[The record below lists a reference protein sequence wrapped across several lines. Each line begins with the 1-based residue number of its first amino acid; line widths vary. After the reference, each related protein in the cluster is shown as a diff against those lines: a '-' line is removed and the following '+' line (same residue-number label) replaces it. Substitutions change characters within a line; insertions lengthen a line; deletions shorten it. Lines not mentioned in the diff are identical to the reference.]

1 MPDAIQQNR
10 TRGMGEIVEVAGKT
24 TELAPFGTTLAEL
37 GRERPEIV
45 GLTADMGRYSDILPF
60 RDAHPDRFFNVGMA
74 EQNLLMVA
82 AGLSKVGKIAYCTTY
97 SVFIT
102 RRAYDFVAIAC
113 AHSKA
118 NVKIFAGMP
127 GLVNGY
133 GATHQA
139 TEDLNMMRGIADLT
153 IIDPCDATELK
164 QVVRAV
170 ADIPGTVYVRNLRG
184 KVPVELGP
192 NYRFA
197 LGKGRVLRA
206 GDGRIGIISTGY
218 MSARALDAC
227 RNTAEEGHDPSVL
240 HIGTIKPFDTDAV
253 LAFAREHERLIVAE
267 NHKTTGGLTTLV
279 IEALYAA
286 ALHRPMTRI
295 SLADSFFE
303 CGSQEYLEAKYGVD
317 LPAFEAAIRQDTHR
331 SGSKP

>member
-1 MPDAIQQNR
+1 MAEPLHTGR
-10 TRGMGEIVEVAGKT
+10 TRGMGELIDIAGKT

-60 RDAHPDRFFNVGMA
+60 RDAHPTRFFNVGMA
-74 EQNLLMVA
+74 EQDLIMIA

-102 RRAYDFVAIAC
+102 RRAYDFVAISC

-170 ADIPGTVYVRNLRG
+170 ADIPGTVYVRSLRG
-184 KVPVELGP
+184 KVPVELP
-192 NYRFA
+192 DSYRFQ
-197 LGKGRVLRA
+197 LGKAQVIHEGGGKV
-206 GDGRIGIISTGY
+206 GIISTGY
-218 MSARALDAC
+218 MSARAMDAA
-227 RNTAEEGHDPSVL
+227 RLAAEQGIASSVL
-240 HIGTIKPFDTDAV
+240 HVGTIKPFDTAGV
-253 LAFAREHERLIVAE
+253 IAFAQRFDRLIVAE
-267 NHKTTGGLTTLV
+267 NHKTTGGLNTLV
-279 IEALYAA
+279 VEALYDAGIMKP
-286 ALHRPMTRI
+286 LI
-295 SLADSFFE
+295 KVGLADSFFE

-317 LPAFEAAIRQDTHR
+317 LPRMLRAILE
-331 SGSKP
+331 GN

>member
-1 MPDAIQQNR
+1 MPESKTLGDR
-10 TRGMGEIVEVAGKT
+10 TRGMGEIVEVAGKV
-24 TELAPFGTTLAEL
+24 TELAPFGNTLAEMAAS
-37 GRERPEIV
+37 RPEIV

-74 EQNLLMVA
+74 EQNLIMIA

-127 GLVNGY
+127 GLLNGY

-184 KVPVELGP
+184 KVPVELP
-192 NYRFA
+192 ADYRFEV
-197 LGKGRVLRA
+197 GKAKVLKE
-206 GDGRIGIISTGY
+206 GDGDTGIIATGY
-218 MSARALDAC
+218 MSARALDAA
-227 RNTAEEGHDPSVL
+227 RIVAGEGRDVGVL
-240 HIGTIKPFDTDAV
+240 HVGTIKPFDTAGV
-253 LAFAREHERLIVAE
+253 LEFARRHKRLIVAE
-267 NHKTTGGLTTLV
+267 NHKTTGGLGTLV
-279 IEALYAA
+279 IEALYDAGICKP
-286 ALHRPMTRI
+286 LSRI
-295 SLADSFFE
+295 GLADGFFE
-303 CGSQEYLEAKYGVD
+303 CGSQEYLEAKYQVD
-317 LPAFEAAIRQDTHR
+317 LPRFLEVIRE
-331 SGSKP
+331 G

>member
-1 MPDAIQQNR
+1 MADRAVIGR
-10 TRGMGEIVEVAGKT
+10 TRGMGEIVEVEGKE
-24 TELAPFGTTLAEL
+24 TETAPFGRTLAEM

-60 RDAHPDRFFNVGMA
+60 RDAFPDRFFNVGMA
-74 EQNLLMVA
+74 EQNLLMTA
-82 AGLSKVGKIAYCTTY
+82 AGLAKTGKIAYCTTY

-139 TEDLNMMRGIADLT
+139 TEDINMMRGIADLA
-153 IIDPCDATELK
+153 IIDPCDAVEFK

-170 ADIPGTVYVRNLRG
+170 ADVPGTVYVRNLRG
-184 KVPVELGP
+184 KVPIELP
-192 NYRFA
+192 DDYVFEF
-197 LGKGRVLRA
+197 GKAKELRR
-206 GDGRIGIISTGY
+206 GDGRVGVISTGY
-218 MSARALDAC
+218 MSARALDAA
-227 RNTAEEGHDPSVL
+227 RNTEGEGHDVGIL
-240 HIGTIKPFDTDAV
+240 HVSTLKPFDTGAV
-253 LAFAREHERLIVAE
+253 LDFARRHGRLIVAE
-267 NHKTTGGLTTLV
+267 NHKTTGGLATLV
-279 IEALYAA
+279 VEALYEAGI
-286 ALHRPMTRI
+286 HRPMI
-295 SLADSFFE
+295 KIGLADSFFE

-317 LPAFEAAIRQDTHR
+317 LARFERAIRD
-331 SGSKP
+331 GV

>member
-1 MPDAIQQNR
+1 MLEQDGSIGNR
-10 TRGMGEIVEVAGKT
+10 TRGMGEIVEVEGKT
-24 TELAPFGTTLAEL
+24 TELAPFGTALASL
-37 GRERPEIV
+37 ARARPDIV

-74 EQNLLMVA
+74 EQNLIMIA
-82 AGLSKVGKIAYCTTY
+82 AGLSKVGKIVYCTTY

-192 NYRFA
+192 DYRFEV
-197 LGKGRVLRA
+197 GKAKLLRT
-206 GDGRIGIISTGY
+206 GSGKIGIVSTGY
-218 MSARALDAC
+218 MSARALDA
-227 RNTAEEGHDPSVL
+227 AKAVEAEGHDVGVL
-240 HIGTIKPFDTDAV
+240 HVSTIKPFDADGV
-253 LAFAREHERLIVAE
+253 LDFARRHERLIVAE
-267 NHKTTGGLTTLV
+267 NHKTTGGLTSLV
-279 IEALYAA
+279 IETLYDAGIQIP
-286 ALHRPMTRI
+286 LI
-295 SLADSFFE
+295 KIGLADSFFE
-303 CGSQEYLEAKYGVD
+303 CGSQDYLEQKYQVD
-317 LPAFEAAIRQDTHR
+317 QPRFERAIREGR
-331 SGSKP
+331 

>member
-1 MPDAIQQNR
+1 MAEAQTVSGR
-10 TRGMGEIVEVAGKT
+10 TRGMGELIDVAGKV
-24 TELAPFGTTLAEL
+24 TEIAPFGHTLAAL
-37 GRERPEIV
+37 ASERPEIV

-60 RDAHPDRFFNVGMA
+60 RDAHPKRFFNVGMA
-74 EQNLLMVA
+74 EQSLIMTA
-82 AGLSKVGKIAYCTTY
+82 AGLAKTGKIAYCTTY

-102 RRAYDFVAIAC
+102 RRAYDFVALAC
-113 AHSKA
+113 AHSMA

-184 KVPVELGP
+184 KVPVELGED
-192 NYRFA
+192 YRFEV
-197 LGKGRVLRA
+197 GKAKVLRP
-206 GDGRIGIISTGY
+206 GRDVGIISTGY
-218 MSARALDAC
+218 MTARALDAG
-227 RNTAEEGHDPSVL
+227 RIAQEQGIDAGVL
-240 HIGTIKPFDTDAV
+240 HVGTIKPFDAASV
-253 LAFAREHERLIVAE
+253 IAFAKRFDRIVIAE
-267 NHKTTGGLTTLV
+267 NHKTSGGLASLV
-279 IEALYAA
+279 VEALYEAGIVK
-286 ALHRPMTRI
+286 PTI
-295 SLADSFFE
+295 KIGLADSFFE

-317 LPAFEAAIRQDTHR
+317 LSRFVRAIVDAQ
-331 SGSKP
+331 

>member
-1 MPDAIQQNR
+1 MAKTDMPDAGAGR
-10 TRGMGEIVEVAGKT
+10 TRGMGELIDVAGKV
-24 TELAPFGTTLAEL
+24 TELAPFGTELAAL
-37 GRERPEIV
+37 GSERPEIV

-60 RDAHPDRFFNVGMA
+60 RDAHPGRFFNVGMA
-74 EQNLLMVA
+74 EQNLIMIA
-82 AGLSKVGKIAYCTTY
+82 AGMAKSGKIAYCTTY

-113 AHSKA
+113 AHSMA

-184 KVPVELGP
+184 KVPVELP
-192 NYRFA
+192 ENYRFMP
-197 LGKGRVLRA
+197 GKAQVLHEGAGARV
-206 GDGRIGIISTGY
+206 GIIATGY
-218 MSARALDAC
+218 MSARAVDAA
-227 RNTAEEGHDPSVL
+227 RIAAGQGTQSSVL
-240 HIGTIKPFDTDAV
+240 HVGTIKPFDV
-253 LAFAREHERLIVAE
+253 EGVCAFASRFDRLVVAE
-267 NHKTTGGLTTLV
+267 NHKITGGLNSLV
-279 IEALYAA
+279 TEALYDAGISKP
-286 ALHRPMTRI
+286 LVRI
-295 SLADSFFE
+295 GLADSFFE
-303 CGSQEYLEAKYGVD
+303 CGSQEYLEEKYGVD
-317 LPAFEAAIRQDTHR
+317 LARFIRAILE
-331 SGSKP
+331 GK

>member
-1 MPDAIQQNR
+1 MAETLHAGR
-10 TRGMGEIVEVAGKT
+10 TRGMGELIDIAGKT
-24 TELAPFGTTLAEL
+24 TELAPFGQTLAEL
-37 GRERPEIV
+37 GRERPEII

-60 RDAHPDRFFNVGMA
+60 RDAHPTRFFNVGMA
-74 EQNLLMVA
+74 EQDLIMIA

-102 RRAYDFVAIAC
+102 RRAYDFVAISC

-184 KVPVELGP
+184 KVPVDLPDSYRFELGK
-192 NYRFA
+192 A
-197 LGKGRVLRA
+197 KVIHEGGGTV
-206 GDGRIGIISTGY
+206 GIIATGY
-218 MSARALDAC
+218 MSARAMDAA
-227 RNTAEEGHDPSVL
+227 RLAAEQGVAASVL
-240 HIGTIKPFDTDAV
+240 HVGTIKPFDTAGV
-253 LAFAREHERLIVAE
+253 LAFAARFDRLIVAE
-267 NHKTTGGLTTLV
+267 NHKTTGGLSTLV
-279 IEALYAA
+279 VEALYDAGMMKP
-286 ALHRPMTRI
+286 LI
-295 SLADSFFE
+295 KIGLADSFFE
-303 CGSQEYLEAKYGVD
+303 CGSQEYLEAKYGID
-317 LPAFEAAIRQDTHR
+317 LPRMLRAIVEGT
-331 SGSKP
+331 

>member
-1 MPDAIQQNR
+1 MPDSQTLGNR
-10 TRGMGEIVEVAGKT
+10 TRGMGEIVDIAGKT
-24 TELAPFGTTLAEL
+24 TVTAPFGNTLAEL
-37 GRERPEIV
+37 ARERPEIV

-74 EQNLLMVA
+74 EQNLILTA

-113 AHSKA
+113 AHSMA

-153 IIDPCDATELK
+153 IIDPCDATEFQ

-170 ADIPGTVYVRNLRG
+170 ADIPGTVYVRNMRG
-184 KVPVELGP
+184 KVPVELP
-192 NYRFA
+192 DDYRFE
-197 LGKGRVLRA
+197 LGKAKVLRE
-206 GDGRIGIISTGY
+206 GDGEIGIISTGY
-218 MSARALDAC
+218 MSARALDAAKA
-227 RNTAEEGHDPSVL
+227 TAGEGHDVGVL
-240 HIGTIKPFDTDAV
+240 HVGTIKPFDAQGVID
-253 LAFAREHERLIVAE
+253 FARRYKRIIIAE
-267 NHKTTGGLTTLV
+267 NHKTTGGLATLV
-279 IEALYAA
+279 IEALYEAGVA
-286 ALHRPMTRI
+286 KPVI
-295 SLADSFFE
+295 KIGLADSFFE
-303 CGSQEYLEAKYGVD
+303 CGSQEYLESKYEVD
-317 LPAFEAAIRQDTHR
+317 LPRFIRAIRE
-331 SGSKP
+331 GV

>member
-1 MPDAIQQNR
+1 MSDTTVANR
-10 TRGMGEIVEVAGKT
+10 TRGMGEILDVVGKR
-24 TELAPFGTTLAEL
+24 TELAPFGRTLAEL
-37 GRERPEIV
+37 AHQRPEIV

-74 EQNLLMVA
+74 EQNLIMIA
-82 AGLSKVGKIAYCTTY
+82 AGLAKVGKIAYCTTY

-139 TEDLNMMRGIADLT
+139 TEDINMMRGIADLT

-184 KVPVELGP
+184 KVPVELGED
-192 NYRFA
+192 YRFT
-197 LGKGRVLRA
+197 LGKAQLLRS

-227 RNTAEEGHDPSVL
+227 RNTAAEGHDPSVL
-240 HIGTIKPFDTDAV
+240 HLSTIKPFDKASV
-253 LAFAREHERLIVAE
+253 LSFARDHDRLIIAE

-279 IEALYAA
+279 VEALYEAS
-286 ALHRPMTRI
+286 LLRLVTRI

-303 CGSQEYLEAKYGVD
+303 CGSQDYLEAKYRVD
-317 LPAFEAAIRQDTHR
+317 LPAFEAAIRESHPGQER
-331 SGSKP
+331 

>member
-1 MPDAIQQNR
+1 MTSTRETTGPGH
-10 TRGMGEIVEVAGKT
+10 TRGMGELIDIPDKE
-24 TELAPFGTTLAEL
+24 TELAPFGEELARL

-74 EQNLLMVA
+74 EQSLVMTA
-82 AGLSKVGKIAYCTTY
+82 AGLAKTGKIAYCTTY
-97 SVFIT
+97 SVFVT

-118 NVKIFAGMP
+118 DVKIFAGMP
-127 GLVNGY
+127 GLTNGY

-170 ADIPGTVYVRNLRG
+170 ADIPGTVYVRLLRG
-184 KVPVELGP
+184 RVPVELGP
-192 NYRFA
+192 EHRFVPGKAA
-197 LGKGRVLRA
+197 LLRA
-206 GDGRIGIISTGY
+206 GSGVGVISTGY
-218 MSARALDAC
+218 MSARALDAAGAA
-227 RNTAEEGHDPSVL
+227 AEHGVDASVL
-240 HIGTIKPFDTDAV
+240 HVATLKPFDTEAV
-253 LAFAREHERLIVAE
+253 LEFAAGHDRLVVAE
-267 NHKTTGGLTTLV
+267 NHKTTGGLATLV
-279 IEALYAA
+279 TEALYDAGV
-286 ALHRPMTRI
+286 LRPMIRVG
-295 SLADSFFE
+295 LADSFFE

-317 LPAFEAAIRQDTHR
+317 LPRMVQALVD
-331 SGSKP
+331 GV